1 MIYMKNYRELIR
13 SKRKQMGLSQAEL
26 AERVHITQPYIYE
39 IESGRKTPSVEILFA
54 ICEELDIKLFPD
66 E

>member
-1 MIYMKNYRELIR
+1 MKNYRELIR
-13 SKRKQMGLSQAEL
+13 SKRKQLGLSQAEL

>member
-13 SKRKQMGLSQAEL
+13 SKRKQLGLSQAEL